1 MRCFAQFG
9 PICAILKNVKKTHGG
24 MVLLVNLQAL
34 ASSPLISEA
43 KFGDDPLAQHSI
55 IISTILLLK
64 FVSVHFVSGKD
75 ISISYTW
82 RYPSSIL
89 RTVKTC
95 RFDKLAL
102 N

>member
-9 PICAILKNVKKTHGG
+9 PICEILKNVKKTHGG

-55 IISTILLLK
+55 TVSTILLLR
-64 FVSVHFVSGKD
+64 HFVNGKD

>member
-1 MRCFAQFG
+1 ML
-9 PICAILKNVKKTHGG
+9 CAIWSHLCNFKKRKKDPWRNGTFGKFTF
-24 MVLLVNLQAL
+24 
-34 ASSPLISEA
+34 A

-95 RFDKLAL
+95 RFDNLAL